1 MEVNKCINQI
11 ENAGKAQSFTSVSVN
26 TVVITVIA
34 EVVIKCGLSMR
45 SPNRYIIIPSG
56 LNII

>member
-11 ENAGKAQSFTSVSVN
+11 ENVGKELFSISVSVN

-34 EVVIKCGLSMR
+34 EAVIKETSR
-45 SPNRYIIIPSG
+45 
-56 LNII
+56 